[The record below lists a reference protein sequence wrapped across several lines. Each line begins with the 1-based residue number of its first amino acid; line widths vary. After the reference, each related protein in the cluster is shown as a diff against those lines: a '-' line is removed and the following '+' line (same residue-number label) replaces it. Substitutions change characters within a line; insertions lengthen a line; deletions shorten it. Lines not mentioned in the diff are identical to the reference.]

1 MKTIEIDLYLVKPG
15 FHIIVWMVSIAR
27 IMSEYVQ
34 TVEMGH
40 MSYATEHFWCD
51 AERWIRTIGAISVSP
66 A

>member
-1 MKTIEIDLYLVKPG
+1 MEMKTIEIDLYLVKPG

-51 AERWIRTIGAISVSP
+51 A
-66 A
+66 